1 MLGPRVVG
9 GSLLTALLVL
19 NCGRSMDADSSSA
32 TDIDASVSGAGGDA
46 NECSGG
52 APAGGCNGA
61 GGEHALEAYARLR
74 PACNR
79 SVRVNRRG
87 EVVCIDLH
95 IQ

>member
-1 MLGPRVVG
+1 MLGPRLVG

-19 NCGRSMDADSSSA
+19 NCGRSMDADSPSA
-32 TDIDASVSGAGGDA
+32 ADIEAVGGAGGDA

-52 APAGGCNGA
+52 APAGGCNGV

-74 PACNR
+74 PACNL

-87 EVVCIDLH
+87 EVVCIDYH
-95 IQ
+95 IK